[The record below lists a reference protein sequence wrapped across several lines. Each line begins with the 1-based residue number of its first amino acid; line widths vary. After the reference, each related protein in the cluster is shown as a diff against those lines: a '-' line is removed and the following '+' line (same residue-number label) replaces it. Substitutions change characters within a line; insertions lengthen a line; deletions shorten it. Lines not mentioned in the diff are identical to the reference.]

1 MAVQP
6 QTPYQEDIAN
16 GVTTVFPLEFDCDDQ
31 DHLIVLVDDV
41 EPVFGSWS
49 LTGGAVVFG
58 EAPADGNKITIQ
70 RNTPFER
77 KRDYQS
83 YDNSFRPPAVNKDF
97 DHIWLKTQELGVAD
111 WLLGRK
117 IQKFRDD
124 VNLTALEETLE
135 QAKEIRDNTADSVIE
150 VQSNVEQSQ
159 TLLADTAAQANL
171 AQGYASSANSAN
183 NAAQQAVIEVS
194 AAESNVYSALSV
206 QQVAVNNSL
215 TAIAGGHK
223 AYQTLAAAQ
232 TAQSTLPANT
242 VIEVTNDGA
251 NNGTYQWNGTTLTK
265 SAYDPLTQAKGY
277 ADEKIASK
285 DFVDQK
291 GVTEVS
297 IAFVSEDNKD
307 LGHINGDG
315 SYFLS
320 GEDESLQ
327 DQLKNRPREVGAKA
341 IAYSLDDSNNQSLL
355 SIKEDGSLYLAGD
368 ERSVQDQI
376 FASKSDGRIA
386 VINDTKLSVLSKT
399 NADISWLKKHNRISS
414 SGDTTPSASNR
425 IPAVVKIPTGV
436 LIMYS
441 ERISPHDGDNQG
453 ARLMQRFVTID
464 SDYNITS
471 ISSAQEVTRPSVDT
485 GLTKHPM
492 LCRAVNNNLVLVYDE
507 RETTTTNYRQ
517 YVRTSSDNG
526 VTWSSA
532 VEITQNTAAS
542 GQVCAVGS
550 TGAMIVLASGR
561 IVCPM
566 YTTNSIWMMYSD
578 DNGVTWTHG
587 AIASGT
593 ISGDSYSIAE
603 PAITVDKNNGILIS
617 VRSQKA
623 GFYKKLLYKS
633 TDNGATT
640 QFYRIADELIS
651 AACASSIFYDAENDL
666 MLHSTPSNAG
676 SARTKYRLQY
686 STNNGANFIG
696 AYRPFSETH
705 YVGYSQIIKFA
716 SNTYLVVFEGDEH
729 FQTVNAY
736 ENIATIIVN
745 TSEIVNHVNY
755 S

>member
-1 MAVQP
+1 MA
-6 QTPYQEDIAN
+6 DM
-16 GVTTVFPLEFDCDDQ
+16 VT
-31 DHLIVLVDDV
+31 
-41 EPVFGSWS
+41 
-49 LTGGAVVFG
+49 
-58 EAPADGNKITIQ
+58 K
-70 RNTPFER
+70 
-77 KRDYQS
+77 
-83 YDNSFRPPAVNKDF
+83 
-97 DHIWLKTQELGVAD
+97 QELANAKIDAKDLGDAINEKKTVTPRYGAPFKTVPLVIEELNTKANEVIAQGFYKGFATEALLLAAKPTVSEMRARAD
-111 WLLGRK
+111 NTRK
-117 IQKFRDD
+117 IWRWNRTSAEG
-124 VNLTALEETLE
+124 VVPVTGVWT
-135 QAKEIRDNTADSVIE
+135 
-150 VQSNVEQSQ
+150 
-159 TLLADTAAQANL
+159 DT
-171 AQGYASSANSAN
+171 G
-183 NAAQQAVIEVS
+183 
-194 AAESNVYSALSV
+194 LSD
-206 QQVAVNNSL
+206 L
-215 TAIAGGHK
+215 
-223 AYQTLAAAQ
+223 
-232 TAQSTLPANT
+232 
-242 VIEVTNDGA
+242 D
-251 NNGTYQWNGTTLTK
+251 
-265 SAYDPLTQAKGY
+265 QAKGY
-277 ADEKIASK
+277 ADENKASK
-285 DFVDQK
+285 DIIDQK

-307 LGHINGDG
+307 LGQIKSDG
-315 SYFLS
+315 GFHLS

-414 SGDTTPSASNR
+414 SGDTTPKGSNR

-441 ERISPHDGDNQG
+441 ERISPYDGDNQG

-532 VEITQNTAAS
+532 VEIPQNTAAS

-587 AIASGT
+587 EIASGT

-651 AACASSIFYDAENDL
+651 ASCASSIFYDFENDL

-676 SARTKYRLQY
+676 AARTKYRLQY
-686 STNNGANFIG
+686 STDNGANFIA
-696 AYRPFSETH
+696 AYRPFSDTH
-705 YVGYSQIIKFA
+705 YVGYSQIIKLA
-716 SNTYLVVFEGDEH
+716 SNTYLIVFEGDEH
-729 FQTVNAY
+729 FQLVNSS
-736 ENIATIIVN
+736 ENIEALIIS
-745 TSEIVNHVNY
+745 TSEILNHVNY